1 MTGIKPKQ
9 NIRNPLFKSLEEQKN
24 NILHIKN
31 KIEAIETP
39 SRHVETSRFKKYLK
53 KLTIPWLECGE
64 IIFIITAVSLG
75 FFKFDNYLYFN
86 CIFYASFLSFTSKLL
101 KNLHVAIYDLY
112 FITVYIIDLLRYIFV
127 LLYVFRREISQTKNM
142 DHGFSG
148 WPYYYQY
155 SLIYLSLYLMSTN
168 TFRYY
173 KIYSISSICI
183 ITIVLYF
190 FSLISILLLNFVS
203 IIFSII
209 FASFFASVIIFKY
222 LFNRKYLKEKFNE
235 IQENNGKFNI
245 LRFSTLT
252 IHYILF
258 LIVLDKGDFNEMIYN

>member
-1 MTGIKPKQ
+1 MY
-9 NIRNPLFKSLEEQKN
+9 LLC
-24 NILHIKN
+24 IL
-31 KIEAIETP
+31 
-39 SRHVETSRFKKYLK
+39 
-53 KLTIPWLECGE
+53 
-64 IIFIITAVSLG
+64 
-75 FFKFDNYLYFN
+75 
-86 CIFYASFLSFTSKLL
+86 LSFTSKLL

-173 KIYSISSICI
+173 KIYSISNICI